1 MQTAIATVSLSGTLE
16 EKLEAIAEARFTG
29 VEIFENDLLSFN
41 GTPADVRRIV
51 GDLGLHTV
59 TFQPF
64 RDFEG
69 MPEPQRARVFDR
81 AERKFDLMQTL
92 RCDLLL
98 ICSNVAPD
106 AIGGIDRAAADF
118 HELGVRAAKRGLR
131 AAYEALAW
139 GRHVN
144 DYRDAWEVVRRAD
157 HPSIGLV
164 LDTFHTLAR
173 KTDLKAIR
181 SIPKDRIFLVQ
192 VADAPLLDMDYLSW
206 SRHFRC
212 LPGQGELDLD
222 GFMEALQATGFD
234 GILSLEIFSDRF
246 RAGSTRRVAVDGQ
259 RSLLFMLDELRQRTG
274 LATPGIPV
282 LPERAVCTGVEFVE
296 FAVDEAFQPGFE
308 TLLRGLGFRRS
319 GVHRSKAVTRWSQG
333 QISLVLNAEKEGFAH
348 SYNIAHGP
356 SVCAIALRVDDA
368 TATMERARALLD
380 QSYVGRAGP
389 GELELPAL
397 RGLGGSLLYLIDGKS
412 RLATLWEID
421 FEPVSST
428 EDDPSAGLTRVD
440 HIAQSM
446 QYEEMLTWL
455 LFYTSLLDVTKTPV
469 LDLVDPGGVVQSQV
483 VQTRDGA
490 LRLVLNSS
498 QSQRTL
504 SARFLAEFFGSGV
517 QHLAFATDDIF
528 ATAERLRAAGLDLLP
543 IPENY
548 YDDLEAK
555 TGPPAE
561 EIDRMRRLG
570 ILYDRDDEAEYRQLY
585 TRTLAEGFF
594 FEIVERRNY
603 QGFGAVNAPIR
614 LAAQTRLAQRPSPRL

>member
-16 EKLEAIAEARFTG
+16 EKLAAIAEARFTG

-41 GTPADVRRIV
+41 GTPADVRRMV

-81 AERKFDLMQTL
+81 AERKFDLMQAL
-92 RCDLLL
+92 GCDLLL

-106 AIGGIDRAAADF
+106 ALGGIDRAAADF
-118 HELGVRAAKRGLR
+118 HELGERATKRGLR
-131 AAYEALAW
+131 VAYEALAW

-157 HPSIGLV
+157 HPAIGLV
-164 LDTFHTLAR
+164 LDTFHALVR

-181 SIPKDRIFLVQ
+181 SNPRDRIFLVQ

-212 LPGQGELDLD
+212 LPGQGELALD
-222 GFMEALQATGFD
+222 DFMEALQATGFD
-234 GILSLEIFSDRF
+234 GILSLEVFSDRF
-246 RAGSTRRVAVDGQ
+246 RAGSARGVAVDGQ

-274 LATPGIPV
+274 QATVGIPA
-282 LPERAVCTGVEFVE
+282 LPKRAVCRGVEFVE
-296 FAVDEAFQPGFE
+296 FAVDETFAPGFE
-308 TLLRGLGFRRS
+308 TLLRSLGFRRS
-319 GVHRSKAVTRWSQG
+319 GVHRSKAVTRWTQG
-333 QISLVLNAEKEGFAH
+333 EISLVLNAEKEGFAH
-348 SYNIAHGP
+348 SYNITHGP

-368 TATMERARALLD
+368 AATMERAWALLD

-412 RLATLWEID
+412 RLATLWETD
-421 FEPVSST
+421 FQPVDSG

-440 HIAQSM
+440 HIALSM

-517 QHLAFATDDIF
+517 QHMAFATADIF
-528 ATAERLRAAGLDLLP
+528 ATAERLRAAGLELLS

-548 YDDLEAK
+548 YDDLEAR
-555 TGPPAE
+555 TGLPVE
-561 EIDRMRRLG
+561 EIDRMKCLG
-570 ILYDRDDEAEYRQLY
+570 ILYDRDGEAEYRQLY
-585 TRTLAEGFF
+585 TKSLAEGFF